1 MFSCEYCETSK
12 NNYFEEQN
20 KAASEMTEMTEVI
33 AQDFLSGKS
42 LSKPSCLNNTTKMPV
57 TFKPEL

>member
-1 MFSCEYCETSK
+1 MFSCEYCETST

-20 KAASEMTEMTEVI
+20 RAASEMTEMTEVI

-42 LSKPSCLNNTTKMPV
+42 LSKPSCLNNITKMPV

>member
-1 MFSCEYCETSK
+1 MFSCEYCKTSK

-33 AQDFLSGKS
+33 VWDFLSGQS
-42 LSKPSCLNNTTKMPV
+42 FSQPSCLNNITKIPIA
-57 TFKPEL
+57 FKPEL